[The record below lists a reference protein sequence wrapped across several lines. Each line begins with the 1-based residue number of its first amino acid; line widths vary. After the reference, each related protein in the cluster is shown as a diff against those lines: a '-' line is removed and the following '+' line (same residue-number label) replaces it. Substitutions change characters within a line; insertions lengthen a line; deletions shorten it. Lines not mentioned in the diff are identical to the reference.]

1 MKILNIGGSPLEL
14 IASLTYIKVVRKIDW
29 NVQKYE
35 EIESEIKLF
44 DKKIKWSE
52 DEIDIHAVF
61 DISFRESKKK
71 LGTLYL
77 HTNRG
82 VYPFYMRDVPKHFIE
97 QYRNLIKK

>member
-1 MKILNIGGSPLEL
+1 MKL
-14 IASLTYIKVVRKIDW
+14 ISSLTYIKVVRKIDW

-35 EIESEIKLF
+35 EVESEIKLF
-44 DKKIKWSE
+44 DHKIAWNE
-52 DEIDIHAVF
+52 DEINLQAVF

-82 VYPFYMRDVPKHFIE
+82 VYPFYMKDVPHHFIE
-97 QYRNLIKK
+97 QYRILVKK